1 MRAGSRVGAH
11 GAAGRLSLRS
21 LPWVVVVALPLA
33 VAALGSF
40 SSRPGQSR
48 SSFLDWNAEPLGRV
62 EIVGASSA
70 DHRSESPQV
79 QRPRA
84 ASNAGAVLQDAWI
97 AAPSWPLAAA
107 LGAILAL
114 ALIASLAWR
123 SHRLKRDLAALK
135 DEMSRRT
142 AAEAERQREEG
153 FYRAHYNNTTD
164 SIFVIKVEADG
175 RFTTVHR
182 NPAHAASF
190 GGEDILGK
198 ELYDFLPPDDAEY
211 AVSYYRQCVETRGP
225 IRYVIYFGAE
235 QSVLFD
241 AEKGHQ
247 CWETVLA
254 PVFDETG
261 KITHVIGTSRE
272 ITERIRLE
280 ERLRQSQKME
290 ALGQLTGGIA
300 HDFNNLLTVVMGN
313 LDLLKRAR
321 EIQRSKLI
329 HNALQAVERA
339 RDLTLKLLAFAR
351 RQPLRPEPTDVKAL
365 IVGMD
370 DMLMQSLRGDI
381 ALELEL
387 ADDLCP
393 VEVDQAQLQVA
404 LINLA
409 VNARDAMPRGGTL
422 TVKAENARESEDQ
435 PFDRVAI
442 SVSDTGHGMS
452 EDVLERAFNPFFT
465 TKEVGRGTGL
475 GLAQV
480 YGFAQQSGGTVEIKS
495 EVGSGTTVTLYLPR
509 CQLPV
514 RAADRRAVE
523 RNGRRRPLR
532 LLLVEDNVQ
541 VAEVA
546 ASILEEH
553 GHTVTTVHGA
563 DQALAMLDESQGF
576 DLVFSDLVMPG
587 ERDGL
592 DLARTVR
599 TRWPTLPVLLATGY
613 SEAGGRAAKE
623 GFPLLAK
630 PYRASSL
637 VSTIERVSAESESG
651 RVRTNAP

>member
-1 MRAGSRVGAH
+1 
-11 GAAGRLSLRS
+11 
-21 LPWVVVVALPLA
+21 
-33 VAALGSF
+33 
-40 SSRPGQSR
+40 
-48 SSFLDWNAEPLGRV
+48 
-62 EIVGASSA
+62 
-70 DHRSESPQV
+70 
-79 QRPRA
+79 
-84 ASNAGAVLQDAWI
+84 
-97 AAPSWPLAAA
+97 
-107 LGAILAL
+107 
-114 ALIASLAWR
+114 
-123 SHRLKRDLAALK
+123 
-135 DEMSRRT
+135 
-142 AAEAERQREEG
+142 
-153 FYRAHYNNTTD
+153 
-164 SIFVIKVEADG
+164 
-175 RFTTVHR
+175 
-182 NPAHAASF
+182 
-190 GGEDILGK
+190 
-198 ELYDFLPPDDAEY
+198 
-211 AVSYYRQCVETRGP
+211 
-225 IRYVIYFGAE
+225 
-235 QSVLFD
+235 
-241 AEKGHQ
+241 
-247 CWETVLA
+247 
-254 PVFDETG
+254 
-261 KITHVIGTSRE
+261 
-272 ITERIRLE
+272 
-280 ERLRQSQKME
+280 
-290 ALGQLTGGIA
+290 
-300 HDFNNLLTVVMGN
+300 
-313 LDLLKRAR
+313 
-321 EIQRSKLI
+321 
-329 HNALQAVERA
+329 
-339 RDLTLKLLAFAR
+339 
-351 RQPLRPEPTDVKAL
+351 
-365 IVGMD
+365 
-370 DMLMQSLRGDI
+370 
-381 ALELEL
+381 
-387 ADDLCP
+387 
-393 VEVDQAQLQVA
+393 
-404 LINLA
+404 
-409 VNARDAMPRGGTL
+409 
-422 TVKAENARESEDQ
+422 VKAENARESEDQ

-495 EVGSGTTVTLYLPR
+495 EVGSGTTVTLCLPR